1 MCSARPS
8 SIWTLSTMRW
18 SWSAISRRRKF
29 ATRHTMHPSLLQQKL
44 NRLRTLLTE
53 MGSVVVA
60 YSGGIDSTFV
70 LKVAHD
76 QLHEKAVGITAISPT
91 FPSIE
96 LEAAERVAQE
106 IGARHETVQ
115 TDQLAI
121 DDFVRNDS
129 NRCVHCK
136 TDLYKLLANVRQSWA
151 TAYVVDG
158 TNLDDLSDDRPG
170 IKAAREWGVRSP
182 LVEVELSKT
191 DIRILAKELGLS
203 NWDKPAAA
211 CLSSRIPRGIVITSE
226 QLRLVEGAEA
236 VLHREGFRHFRV
248 RNHGEIARIELAQD
262 ELPRLMESDRCAEIS
277 ARLKSL
283 GFKFVTVDLEGYRPG
298 GVTLSCLHPQITIRQ
313 RGCDFER
320 AS

>member
-1 MCSARPS
+1 MQQ
-8 SIWTLSTMRW
+8 
-18 SWSAISRRRKF
+18 
-29 ATRHTMHPSLLQQKL
+29 SLLQQKL
-44 NRLRTLLTE
+44 DRLRTLLTE

-76 QLHEKAVGITAISPT
+76 QLQEKAVGITAVSPT
-91 FPSIE
+91 FPTLE

-106 IGARHETVQ
+106 IGVRHETVQ

-121 DDFVRNDS
+121 DDFVRNDAT
-129 NRCVHCK
+129 RCFHCK
-136 TDLYKLLANVRQSWA
+136 TDLYQLLGNMRQTKA
-151 TAYVVDG
+151 AAYVVDG
-158 TNLDDLSDDRPG
+158 TNLDDLGDDRPG

-182 LVEVELSKT
+182 LVETELSKA
-191 DIRILAKELGLS
+191 DIRILAKDLGLS

-211 CLSSRIPRGIVITSE
+211 CLSSRIPRGSIITLE
-226 QLRLVEGAEA
+226 KLHRVEGAEA

-262 ELPRLMESDRCAEIS
+262 ELLRLVQSDRCAEIC
-277 ARLKSL
+277 ARLKAL

-298 GVTLSCLHPQITIRQ
+298 GVSLS
-313 RGCDFER
+313 
-320 AS
+320 

>member
-1 MCSARPS
+1 MQ
-8 SIWTLSTMRW
+8 
-18 SWSAISRRRKF
+18 
-29 ATRHTMHPSLLQQKL
+29 PSLIQQKFD
-44 NRLRTLLTE
+44 RLRTLLTE

-91 FPSIE
+91 FPFLE
-96 LEAAERVAQE
+96 LEAAERVARE

-121 DDFVRNDS
+121 DDFVRNDA
-129 NRCVHCK
+129 NRCFHCK
-136 TDLYKLLANVRQSWA
+136 TDLYQLLGNLRQSRA
-151 TAYVVDG
+151 AEYVVDG
-158 TNLDDLSDDRPG
+158 TNLDDLGDDRPG

-182 LVEVELSKT
+182 LVEAELSKA

-211 CLSSRIPRGIVITSE
+211 CLSSRIPRGIPITLEKLS
-226 QLRLVEGAEA
+226 RVEGAEA

-248 RNHGEIARIELAQD
+248 RSHGEIARIELAQD
-262 ELPRLMESDRCAEIS
+262 ELSRLMESDRCAAIS
-277 ARLKSL
+277 ARVKAL

-298 GVTLSCLHPQITIRQ
+298 GVTL
-313 RGCDFER
+313 G
-320 AS
+320 